1 MYRNKGSYACFRASW
16 VHRKSSR
23 KDEPENGVVEV
34 ETEVETEVE
43 IEGDV
48 ERLDTQKS
56 VMRQQV
62 I

>member
-1 MYRNKGSYACFRASW
+1 MFSSFVCTPN
-16 VHRKSSR
+16 SSR
-23 KDEPENGVVEV
+23 KDDPENGVVEG
-34 ETEVETEVE
+34 ETEGETEVE

-48 ERLDTQKS
+48 ERLDTQKR

>member
-1 MYRNKGSYACFRASW
+1 MFSSFVCTPN
-16 VHRKSSR
+16 SSR
-23 KDEPENGVVEV
+23 KDEPENGDVEV
-34 ETEVETEVE
+34 EIEGAVEVE

-48 ERLDTQKS
+48 ERLDTQKR

>member
-1 MYRNKGSYACFRASW
+1 MFSSFVGTPN
-16 VHRKSSR
+16 SSR
-23 KDEPENGVVEV
+23 KDDPENGVKE
-34 ETEVETEVE
+34 EVETEVE

-48 ERLDTQKS
+48 ERLDTQKR